1 MPVIRPVH
9 NIHPKFGKDCFLA
22 DTAVVVGDV
31 VMGDQCSVW
40 WGAVIRG
47 DVNSIRIGDRVNIQD
62 GAIIHC
68 TFEKSQAIIGN
79 DVSIGHNAIVH
90 GCTIHDEVLIGMGA
104 IIMDLAVVEKHVI
117 VAAGAVVLENS
128 ILESG
133 WIYGGTPA
141 KKLKELEP
149 DTKQF
154 FITRTAEN
162 YIRYAGWFKEEG

>member
-1 MPVIRPVH
+1 M
-9 NIHPKFGKDCFLA
+9 
-22 DTAVVVGDV
+22 VGDV
-31 VMGDQCSVW
+31 VMGDDCSVW

-62 GAIIHC
+62 GAVIHC
-68 TFEKSQAIIGN
+68 TFEKSKTIIGN

-90 GCTIHDEVLIGMGA
+90 GCTVHDQVLIGMGS

-133 WIYGGTPA
+133 WIYAGTPA
-141 KKLKELEP
+141 KKLRELDPE
-149 DTKQF
+149 TRQF

-162 YIRYAGWFKEEG
+162 YVKYAGWFDSPDPLPPAGGND